1 MKTATKPATT
11 GTLHYSEACKKR
23 TRHGPVADGDE
34 EHKIIR
40 CHECGQRPDRQRDG
54 YQRWA
59 DCPSCGNRTTA
70 RYCDEEGMDVFAI
83 ECEKCGPTMVSHD
96 DLIQSQ
102 TKTHK
107 DSLRIAQAMADTILN
122 ADHHLVGGRTV
133 NSVTITVG
141 SATAT
146 ASRKA

>member
-1 MKTATKPATT
+1 MKQKCKACRKETKHDRMELYD
-11 GTLHYSEACKKR
+11 GTKFL
-23 TRHGPVADGDE
+23 
-34 EHKIIR
+34 R
-40 CHECGQRPDRQRDG
+40 CVECGQRPDRPKCG
-54 YQRWA
+54 HKIKA
-59 DCPSCGNRTTA
+59 TCPKCGKRTTA
-70 RYCDEEGMDVFAI
+70 IYFDDDGMDCYALQ
-83 ECEKCGPTMVSHD
+83 CDCGQMMAYD

-107 DSLRIAQAMADTILN
+107 DSMRIAQAMADTILN